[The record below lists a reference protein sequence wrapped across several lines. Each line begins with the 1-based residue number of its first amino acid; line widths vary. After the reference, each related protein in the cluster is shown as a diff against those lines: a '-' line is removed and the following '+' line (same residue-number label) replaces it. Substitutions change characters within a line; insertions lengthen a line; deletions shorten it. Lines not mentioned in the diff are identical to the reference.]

1 MSLRQWFSTWSGFA
15 PPPGTGLETFLV
27 VTTGVGV
34 AAGISWV
41 ETRDAAEHST
51 LYRRAPP
58 APSLSLPT
66 ENHLAPEVN
75 LWGGDKRKPALV
87 YWPAEGISGLHSW
100 MQKGAEVVLFNH
112 LIMQSWAA
120 PEHFKLGR
128 WLEVRV
134 VRSPRKPPRT
144 EYIRKGKG
152 KKAFLQQGSKW
163 TRSHLPTVYKEPDL
177 GFLFP
182 GWWLRGTAWGSVWRG
197 SEVIRRKLPFCPRLA
212 NQRAGGR
219 CWREREV
226 FHSTLDQKQDN
237 GFDDGLHRTCVLK
250 KKQAKGNLKP
260 TAKARAEDERGMPS

>member
-1 MSLRQWFSTWSGFA
+1 MNVPKAVVLHLEWFC

-51 LYRRAPP
+51 LYRRASP

-87 YWPAEGISGLHSW
+87 YWPAEGISGLLSW

-144 EYIRKGKG
+144 EYVRKGKG
-152 KKAFLQQGSKW
+152 KKAFLQQGSK
-163 TRSHLPTVYKEPDL
+163 
-177 GFLFP
+177 
-182 GWWLRGTAWGSVWRG
+182 
-197 SEVIRRKLPFCPRLA
+197 
-212 NQRAGGR
+212 
-219 CWREREV
+219 
-226 FHSTLDQKQDN
+226 
-237 GFDDGLHRTCVLK
+237 
-250 KKQAKGNLKP
+250 
-260 TAKARAEDERGMPS
+260 